1 MTNLMMQR
9 LPEEWSSKEKKNSS
23 SGKLTKSHFNSLR
36 TKGALS
42 FYTGTS
48 HGIQIA
54 PFTTLVI
61 NNFFIAS
68 VILLHIWAKYDQS

>member
-1 MTNLMMQR
+1 MTNLTMQLFPDR
-9 LPEEWSSKEKKNSS
+9 WTSKQKKNSN

-36 TKGALS
+36 TKGILS
-42 FYTGTS
+42 FYTGIS

-61 NNFFIAS
+61 NTFFIAP
-68 VILLHIWAKYDQS
+68 VTPLHIWAKYDQT